1 MRHLVSGRKLNRTA
15 SHRRAM
21 LSNMAV
27 SILDK
32 ERITTTLTKAKEVRC
47 VVERLITYGKKGD
60 IHGIRLAAR
69 RINDKTVLK
78 KLFDDIAPSYKGREG
93 GYTRII
99 KLDQRKGDNTQ
110 MSIIELVGRGRPDA
124 IRKSKKVIKTKA
136 PKQSDSTVSQ
146 IVSAKTDVSETKE

>member
-60 IHGIRLAAR
+60 IHGIQ
-69 RINDKTVLK
+69 TC
-78 KLFDDIAPSYKGREG
+78 S
-93 GYTRII
+93 
-99 KLDQRKGDNTQ
+99 
-110 MSIIELVGRGRPDA
+110 S
-124 IRKSKKVIKTKA
+124 
-136 PKQSDSTVSQ
+136 QS
-146 IVSAKTDVSETKE
+146 

>member
-21 LSNMAV
+21 LSNLAV

-32 ERITTTLTKAKEVRC
+32 ERVTTTLAKAKEVRG

-60 IHGIRLAAR
+60 LHAIRLAAR

-78 KLFDDIAPSYKGREG
+78 KLFDEIAPATKIVKVVIPGSSKLMIEKGTIHLCR
-93 GYTRII
+93 
-99 KLDQRKGDNTQ
+99 LLNW
-110 MSIIELVGRGRPDA
+110 
-124 IRKSKKVIKTKA
+124 
-136 PKQSDSTVSQ
+136 
-146 IVSAKTDVSETKE
+146 